1 MKPDVP
7 DEQWHRI
14 VVEVVRRAMVR
25 LSAKMSVRNEDLLP
39 EIQAVI
45 AWLDGGLG
53 EPPSTQAFGL
63 LGREYSRVPA
73 AWGSYLSERCAMLMA
88 ADETAVVSADRA
100 RDNEYAQQKL
110 DIEELLGEL
119 EAS

>member
-1 MKPDVP
+1 MSDVT
-7 DEQWHRI
+7 DERWQRI

-25 LSAKMSVRNEDLLP
+25 LSAKMSARNEDLLP
-39 EIQAVI
+39 DIQAVI
-45 AWLDGGLG
+45 AWLDGGFG

-63 LGREYSRVPA
+63 LGMEYSRVPT

-88 ADETAVVSADRA
+88 ADEAVVASADQA

-110 DIEELLGEL
+110 DINELMNVVETL
-119 EAS
+119 